1 MLKTGDRVKI
11 VNHRSSK
18 YNGLIGTIRRDKD
31 YDGFFRVDMDENPAW
46 FKEHGWGSSA
56 HWKVWTLLEVN
67 LEKVGTPA
75 LFNDGDKVVV
85 EGAQGILDLF
95 SGLEGTVLEVIGDG
109 GCFMVHFEEA
119 TVFGVSAHKLVVP
132 VQWLKPALTEEEK
145 TKEALI
151 KLLDSYSKEPRW
163 LTSARADEIM
173 ALVGGK

>member
-1 MLKTGDRVKI
+1 MLKTGDKVKI
-11 VNHRSSK
+11 VNQRSSK
-18 YNGLIGTIRRDKD
+18 YNGLTGVITRDKD

-46 FKEHGWGSSA
+46 FKEHGWESSPQ
-56 HWKVWTLLEVN
+56 WKAWTLMEGS
-67 LEKVGTPA
+67 LEKIEPPP
-75 LFNDGDKVVV
+75 LFKAGDKVVV

-95 SGLEGTVLEVIGDG
+95 NGLEGTVLEVIGDG

-132 VQWLKPALTEEEK
+132 VQWLNPAPTEEEK